1 MKPVPMKKTL
11 AILLMLASLTAVAQ
25 ETSVANTDYSSS
37 DTEDEMAIRAQ
48 MAMTTGDYRVTA
60 GDVYRVVYLAGIEA
74 VNFSFVVDLSYKVR
88 IANLG
93 VVDASGLTYLQFK
106 RRVEDL
112 VTRNY
117 PLGGVQVAL
126 IAPATFTVTVRGEVH
141 KTFRV
146 AVWGLQRLSSVM
158 KNLTGN
164 ASIRDIEIER
174 TDGTKKTV
182 VCDLFRAER
191 DGDSIQDPYLRPD
204 DLITIKKIRRA
215 VTLSG
220 AVNRPGTYQLLEG
233 ENLADLVAV
242 YGDGLS
248 PVADTTRIELVRYVD
263 SGSVSGDKLFFG
275 KDALDNDLELNHLD
289 TVTIASRRDLIP
301 VMYLEGAIGVP
312 GNAGTQV
319 SQRKEIRFNAGE
331 NYASLVRNNR
341 AQFTSIS
348 DTKNA
353 YIVRGEERIT
363 INLNPI
369 LYDSAYRSDYT
380 VENEDILVVPFRQFF
395 VTVTGAVMSPGRYP
409 YIPDRDWEYYI
420 ALAGGFNKERNSFE
434 SIRIT
439 DMQGNKL
446 TKKSAIPPECIIDAK
461 NSTFIYYF
469 NKYSPVIVT
478 TLGIIVSYY
487 TVKDLI
493 NSN

>member
-11 AILLMLASLTAVAQ
+11 TILLMLASLAAFAQ
-25 ETSVANTDYSSS
+25 ETNVANTTYSDS
-37 DTEDEMAIRAQ
+37 DVEEEMAIRAQ
-48 MAMTTGDYRVTA
+48 MAMTTRDYKVTA
-60 GDVYRVVYLAGIEA
+60 GDVYRVAFMAGTKN
-74 VNFSFVVDLSYKVR
+74 VDFTFVVDLSYKVR

-93 VVDASGLTYLQFK
+93 VVDATETTYLQFK
-106 RRVEDL
+106 KRVEDL

-126 IAPATFTVTVRGEVH
+126 IAPATFTVTVRGEVNA
-141 KTFRV
+141 TFHE

-158 KNLTGN
+158 NKLTGN
-164 ASIRDIEIER
+164 ASKRDIEIER

-182 VCDLFRAER
+182 ICDLFRAER
-191 DGDSIQDPYLRPD
+191 DGDTTQNPYLRPD
-204 DLITIKKIRRA
+204 DVITIKKVQRE

-233 ENLADLVAV
+233 ENLNDLVNT
-242 YGDGLS
+242 YGDGLT
-248 PVADTTRIELVRYVD
+248 PVADTSRIELVRFVN
-263 SGSVSGDKLFFG
+263 SESVSGDKKFYGEQAINENLP
-275 KDALDNDLELNHLD
+275 LNHLD

-312 GNAGTQV
+312 GTAGTQV

-420 ALAGGFNKERNSFE
+420 ALAGGFDKERNSFE

-487 TVKDLI
+487 TVRDLI

>member
-1 MKPVPMKKTL
+1 MNGTYKFIFLLCLIACSLSYL
-11 AILLMLASLTAVAQ
+11 AAEDGDAFTFSSTSQSLLAMSTPDYLVTPGDLYRIGFFAG
-25 ETSVANTDYSSS
+25 TDEISYSFIVDSS
-37 DTEDEMAIRAQ
+37 
-48 MAMTTGDYRVTA
+48 YRI
-60 GDVYRVVYLAGIEA
+60 RVV
-74 VNFSFVVDLSYKVR
+74 NM
-88 IANLG
+88 G
-93 VVDASGLTYLQFK
+93 VINAEGLTYLELK
-106 RRVEDL
+106 RQVESIINK
-112 VTRNY
+112 NY
-117 PLGGVQVAL
+117 PLSGVQFVL
-126 IAPATFTVTVRGEVH
+126 ATPGTFSVTVRGEVAG
-141 KTFRV
+141 TATV
-146 AVWGLQRLSSVM
+146 SAWGLSRLSDILV
-158 KNLTGN
+158 NLTAN
-164 ASIRDIEIER
+164 ASFRDIEITSSR
-174 TDGTKKTV
+174 GITKTYDYFKAQR
-182 VCDLFRAER
+182 F
-191 DGDSIQDPYLRPD
+191 GDMSQNPYLRPGD
-204 DLITIKKIRRA
+204 SITIKKLSRS
-215 VTLSG
+215 VTIQG

-233 ENLADLVAV
+233 ENLNDLVNT
-242 YGDGLS
+242 YGDGLT
-248 PVADTTRIELVRYVD
+248 PVADTSRIELVRFVN
-263 SGSVSGDKLFFG
+263 SESVSGDKKFYGEQAINENLP
-275 KDALDNDLELNHLD
+275 LNHLD

-312 GNAGTQV
+312 GTAGTQV

-380 VENEDILVVPFRQFF
+380 VENEDILVVPFHQFF

-420 ALAGGFNKERNSFE
+420 ALAGGFDKERNSFE

-487 TVKDLI
+487 TVRDLI